1 MVMRYE
7 LPPPAA
13 LDINDSQASEK
24 WKKYKLAW
32 TNYAMVTELAR
43 NQTVQGATLL
53 TVKGEEAREA
63 FSMFTDSAEEGDAT
77 WIDPVMMK
85 FPHYSAMQ
93 ECAI

>member
-1 MVMRYE
+1 MVLRYE

-63 FSMFTDSAEEGDAT
+63 FSTLTDRAEEGDAT
-77 WIDPVMMK
+77 RIEPVLMK